1 MQPDK
6 KHVVGANSVRPWA
19 FGQCAAMARRWMQRK
34 INGRTICVTIV
45 NIVQVVHFVHFVI
58 VVIII
63 ILFKVTYYSYNLY
76 EVHDMYDYYDY
87 DTYYILGHLHLC
99 QLRFILQSI
108 SLEMMFCARVAPFDA
123 IILNPIKFQQLTFK
137 IL

>member
-1 MQPDK
+1 MWGVFFVDVARQ
-6 KHVVGANSVRPWA
+6 KHVVGSNSVRPWA
-19 FGQCAAMARRWMQRK
+19 FGQCAAQARRQMPCK

-76 EVHDMYDYYDY
+76 EVYDMYDYYDY
-87 DTYYILGHLHLC
+87 DTYLYIRPPASVPAAIHFAKHFFGNDV
-99 QLRFILQSI
+99 LRP
-108 SLEMMFCARVAPFDA
+108 CCPV
-123 IILNPIKFQQLTFK
+123 
-137 IL
+137 

>member
-1 MQPDK
+1 
-6 KHVVGANSVRPWA
+6 
-19 FGQCAAMARRWMQRK
+19 MARRRMQRK

-45 NIVQVVHFVHFVI
+45 NIVHVVHFVHFVI

-76 EVHDMYDYYDY
+76 EVYDMYDYYDY

>member
-1 MQPDK
+1 MFAP
-6 KHVVGANSVRPWA
+6 
-19 FGQCAAMARRWMQRK
+19 
-34 INGRTICVTIV
+34 TYVTIV
-45 NIVQVVHFVHFVI
+45 NIVQVVHFVI

-63 ILFKVTYYSYNLY
+63 TLFKVTYYSYNLY
-76 EVHDMYDYYDY
+76 EVYDMYDYYDY
-87 DTYYILGHLHLC
+87 DTYYILGYLHLC
-99 QLRFILQSI
+99 QLRFILQNI

>member
-1 MQPDK
+1 
-6 KHVVGANSVRPWA
+6 
-19 FGQCAAMARRWMQRK
+19 MQRK
-34 INGRTICVTIV
+34 VGGRTICVTIV
-45 NIVQVVHFVHFVI
+45 NIVQVVHFVI

-76 EVHDMYDYYDY
+76 EVYDMYDYYDYDTYY

>member
-1 MQPDK
+1 MGYK
-6 KHVVGANSVRPWA
+6 VKSYFVIISCVGGSCQKSASIFMHSTKVGYN
-19 FGQCAAMARRWMQRK
+19 CM
-34 INGRTICVTIV
+34 RTICVTIV
-45 NIVQVVHFVHFVI
+45 NIVQVVHFVI

-63 ILFKVTYYSYNLY
+63 ILFKVTYHSYNLY
-76 EVHDMYDYYDY
+76 EVYDMYDYYDY

>member
-1 MQPDK
+1 M
-6 KHVVGANSVRPWA
+6 
-19 FGQCAAMARRWMQRK
+19 
-34 INGRTICVTIV
+34 RTICVTIV

-76 EVHDMYDYYDY
+76 DYYDY
-87 DTYYILGHLHLC
+87 DTYYILGHLHLY

>member
-1 MQPDK
+1 M
-6 KHVVGANSVRPWA
+6 
-19 FGQCAAMARRWMQRK
+19 
-34 INGRTICVTIV
+34 RTICVTIV

-76 EVHDMYDYYDY
+76 EVYDYYDY
-87 DTYYILGHLHLC
+87 DTYYILGHLHLY